1 MEALIKIQSTLNAP
15 KNLYNSFGKYSYR
28 SAESILEAVKPL
40 LKENGCQ
47 LTLSDD
53 IIFIQDRFYVKATA
67 SITDGKE
74 TVSVSAFA
82 REDESKKGMDGAQL
96 TGATSSYARKYAL
109 NGLFCIDDAKDPDTD
124 EFTKQQ
130 QKGKAAPSSPSNSP
144 DLLTP
149 ALKAIASAND
159 KASLMEVWTR
169 YADLHKDPTFT
180 RHMSARKKEVL

>member
-1 MEALIKIQSTLNAP
+1 MEALIKIQSELNAP

-40 LKENGCQ
+40 LKETKCQ

-67 SITDGKE
+67 SIYDGKE

-109 NGLFCIDDAKDPDTD
+109 NGLFCIDDAKDPDMD
-124 EFTKQQ
+124 EYANQQ
-130 QKGKAAPSSPSNSP
+130 QEGKANVTLTNNS

-159 KASLMEVWTR
+159 KTSLMEVWNR
-169 YADLHKDPTFT
+169 YAELHKNPTFT

>member
-1 MEALIKIQSTLNAP
+1 MEALIKIQSELNAP

-67 SITDGKE
+67 SISDGKE

-124 EFTKQQ
+124 EYAKQQ
-130 QKGKAAPSSPSNSP
+130 QKGKASTSAAPVA
-144 DLLTP
+144 DALTH
-149 ALKAIASAND
+149 ALKAIASAKD
-159 KASLMEVWTR
+159 KASLMEVWNR
-169 YADLHKDPTFT
+169 YADLQKDPTFT